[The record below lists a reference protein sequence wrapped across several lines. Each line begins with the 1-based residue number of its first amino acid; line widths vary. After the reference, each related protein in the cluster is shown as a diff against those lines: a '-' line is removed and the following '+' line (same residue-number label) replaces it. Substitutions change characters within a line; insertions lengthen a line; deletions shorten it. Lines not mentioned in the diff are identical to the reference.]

1 MSTRPTMDQA
11 QGMAQLIAEDWKR
24 FLRSHGVPLQGVCR
38 AVRQVLSPQPE
49 PQPAARTAVRVTP
62 STDTVRQDP
71 SEVERLSARV
81 AELEAELARLRAA
94 QRDA

>member
-1 MSTRPTMDQA
+1 MDQA

-38 AVRQVLSPQPE
+38 AVRQVLSPQP
-49 PQPAARTAVRVTP
+49 QPAAQTAEPTAQPTTP

>member
-11 QGMAQLIAEDWKR
+11 QGMAQLIADDWKR

-38 AVRQVLSPQPE
+38 AVRQVLSPQSG
-49 PQPAARTAVRVTP
+49 PQPAAQTAEHATP

>member
-38 AVRQVLSPQPE
+38 AVRQALSPQPE
-49 PQPAARTAVRVTP
+49 PQPAAQTAEPATP